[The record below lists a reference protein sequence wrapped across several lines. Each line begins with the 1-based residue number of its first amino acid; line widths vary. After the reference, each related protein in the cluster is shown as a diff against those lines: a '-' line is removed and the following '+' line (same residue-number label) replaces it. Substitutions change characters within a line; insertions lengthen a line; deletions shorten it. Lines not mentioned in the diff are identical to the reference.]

1 MRKSLILIGLLI
13 CAVASAEPAGPYAY
27 HKFLTLADLFAARDS
42 KSLSQNARA
51 QGYILGLADKM
62 SFEEVICVPKR
73 TTPTQLTEKV
83 YRKLLEV
90 PPDFRYLNAGL
101 LAYAAL
107 EETYPCPKP

>member
-1 MRKSLILIGLLI
+1 MRKSLILLGLMI
-13 CAVASAEPAGPYAY
+13 RAVASAEPAGPYAF
-27 HKFLTLADLFAARDS
+27 HKFMTLDDLFAAQKS
-42 KSLSQNARA
+42 KTPSQNARA

-73 TTPTQLTEKV
+73 TTPSQLTDKV

-90 PPDFRYLNAGL
+90 PPDFRYINAGL